1 VSLTASSCRILPPNA
16 TRVAV
21 VRECGAN

>member
-16 TRVAV
+16 ARVAV